1 MSNPATTQTARL
13 PLSRRET
20 QVVELAS
27 RGLTNG
33 QIANELTVTS
43 YVVKFHLAS
52 VYRKL
57 GVANRTGAAVAYLN
71 LKGKD

>member
-1 MSNPATTQTARL
+1 MSDPASTQTAVL

-33 QIANELTVTS
+33 QIANELIVTS

-71 LKGKD
+71 MKSKD